1 MNAGMM
7 APNGTRFGGWLLNT
21 ADNTPGTAADFDADG
36 NAELLISSPWGLGV
50 LKKSGGTL
58 TAPMMQPNGTRFGGW
73 LLNTVD
79 NDFGHGS

>member
-1 MNAGMM
+1 MIVG
-7 APNGTRFGGWLLNT
+7 APLPYSTKVVPRVQTSGCSCPL
-21 ADNTPGTAADFDADG
+21 PS
-36 NAELLISSPWGLGV
+36 ELLISSPWGLGV